1 MGNSMKNNLLKPL
14 FQTNNADTL
23 RKLTIKDRLRKNPTI
38 LFALFAIA
46 LLVLNEM
53 SKSGLILST
62 FISAIRMTLMYCII
76 AVGFCLLLGYSALAS
91 LGTAGFFCLGANVAY
106 MSLVTWDLSISDTF
120 LIAIVAAIIVGT
132 FVGYI
137 SLRIEGIY
145 LAIVTLGIAQIFVE
159 IFKSLNGDALL
170 PSRSDITWFN
180 MEYIKKAE
188 FDPRLTNDDV
198 YFIMV
203 AILFIVMVI
212 TQNLM
217 NSPTGR
223 AMLAMKNST
232 SAAQAFGVSLL
243 KYRLLSFIISTI
255 YAVVAGVMLIISE
268 RCASHSSGTE
278 FTITTSLNVLAIVII
293 GGTKSIWGAIFATF
307 LIYGIKPMFLINIPF
322 FQENSDFIGLLSGL
336 LVILVVMF
344 YPGGLSQLMLEAK
357 LKVAKLRIKIREAKY
372 GKDLG

>member
-1 MGNSMKNNLLKPL
+1 MENMKTNLLKPL
-14 FQTNNADTL
+14 FQSDDASTI
-23 RKLTIKDRLRKNPTI
+23 RKLTIKDRLRKNPII
-38 LFALFAIA
+38 LFAIFAVA

-53 SKSGLILST
+53 AKSGLVLTT
-62 FISAIRMTLMYCII
+62 FVSAIRTTLIYCII
-76 AVGFCLLLGYSALAS
+76 SVGFCLLLGYSALAS
-91 LGTAGFFCLGANVAY
+91 LGTAGFFCLGANIAY
-106 MSLVTWDLSISDTF
+106 LSLGEWDLPITLTF
-120 LIAIVAAIIVGT
+120 IIAIIAAIVVGI

-159 IFKSLNGDALL
+159 VFKAVNGDSLNL
-170 PSRSDITWFN
+170 SRSDITWFN
-180 MEYIKKAE
+180 IEYIKNTGT
-188 FDPRLTNDDV
+188 DPRLTNDDV
-198 YFIMV
+198 YFLMV
-203 AILFIVMVI
+203 AILFVLIVL

-232 SAAQAFGVSLL
+232 SAAQAFGISLL
-243 KYRLLSFIISTI
+243 KYRLLSFIVSII
-255 YAVVAGVMLIISE
+255 YAVIAGVMFMLSE
-268 RCASHSSGTE
+268 RYVSHTSGTE
-278 FTITTSLNVLAIVII
+278 MTISTSLNVLGIVII

-307 LIYGIKPMFLINIPF
+307 LIYGIKPMFLMNIPF

-344 YPGGLSQLMLEAK
+344 YPGGLSQLMLEIK